1 MTRRTELPPGVE
13 AGAFSVEDA
22 RELEIPR
29 SRLRAKDLAVPF
41 RSVRRLTIGDDEA
54 ISRCQDYVPIMQHG
68 QLFSHLTAARLYGI
82 PLPRRLDQ
90 SELIDVW
97 ATGVQAKT
105 SGVIGHRSR
114 PLPARSY
121 RGLPVVD
128 PAYVL
133 VQLATSLR
141 QTDLV
146 VAGDYL
152 VRRKLPLST
161 LPELREAVRVSRGVR
176 GIRTLRLALGEVR
189 PLTDSP
195 METRMRLVLMRAG
208 LPEPVIRNTIFDAAG
223 DFVGTPDL
231 AYVEERIAI
240 EYEGDQHRTD
250 AVIFAADIER
260 RERMQEAGWYVIR
273 VISNH
278 VLRQPQW
285 LVDRVRR
292 QLVIRRHLSLSSNA
306 L

>member
-1 MTRRTELPPGVE
+1 MTQRTELPPGLAV
-13 AGAFSVEDA
+13 GAFSIEDA
-22 RELEIPR
+22 RELEVPL

-41 RSVRRLTIGDDEA
+41 RSVRRLTAADDET
-54 ISRCQDYVPIMQHG
+54 ISRCQDYLPIMQHG

-82 PLPRRLDQ
+82 PLPRRLEQ
-90 SELIDVW
+90 GELIDVW

-105 SGVIGHRSR
+105 TGVVGHRSR
-114 PLPARSY
+114 PLPARIY
-121 RGLPVVD
+121 RDLPLVD

-161 LPELREAVRVSRGVR
+161 VPALSEAVRASRGVR
-176 GIRTLRLALGEVR
+176 GIRALRLALGEVR

-195 METRMRLVLMRAG
+195 METRMRLVLVRAG
-208 LPEPVIRNTIFDAAG
+208 LPEPVIRNTIYDAAG

-231 AYVEERIAI
+231 AYVNEKIAI

-250 AVIFAADIER
+250 PVIFADDIER
-260 RERMQEAGWYVIR
+260 RERMQEADWYVIR
-273 VISNH
+273 VISKH
-278 VLRQPQW
+278 VLQQPQW

-292 QLVIRRHLSLSSNA
+292 QLRIRRHP
-306 L
+306 